1 MKITILRNFD
11 GFVEHVEIIE
21 IVERQARPHNV
32 REYDF
37 KRGVRYWRRIWNKHR
52 ITYKGKAFITFP
64 ITGLGSCINI
74 KELSLK
80 RLIYN
85 VRDS

>member
-11 GFVEHVEIIE
+11 GFVEHAKIIE
-21 IVERQARPHNV
+21 VVERKVRSYNI

-37 KRGVRYWRRIWNKHR
+37 KRKVRYWRRMWCKYR

-64 ITGLGSCINI
+64 ITGLGHCISI
-74 KELSLK
+74 RKPSLK
-80 RLIYN
+80 RVI
-85 VRDS
+85 

>member
-21 IVERQARPHNV
+21 TVERKV
-32 REYDF
+32 RSCNMREFDF
-37 KRGVRYWRRIWNKHR
+37 RKRTYYWRRIWNKYR

-74 KELSLK
+74 KEPSLK
-80 RLIYN
+80 RVI
-85 VRDS
+85 